1 MDLEKMMREAQELQ
15 KALEKA
21 QDELERVDVNGS
33 SGGGLVE
40 VLMNAQGKI
49 KDVKIKKEAV
59 NPNDIETLEDLVLS
73 AVRDASSKAFKVSQ
87 EKLQKVTQNKS
98 FPAF

>member
-21 QDELERVDVNGS
+21 QDELGKVDVSGS
-33 SGGGLVE
+33 SGGGLIE
-40 VLMNAQGKI
+40 VVMNAQGKI

-59 NPNDIETLEDLVLS
+59 NPNDVETLEDLVLS
-73 AVRDASSKAFKVSQ
+73 AVRDATDKAFKVSQ
-87 EKLQKVTQNKS
+87 EKLQRVTQNKS
-98 FPAF
+98 FPS